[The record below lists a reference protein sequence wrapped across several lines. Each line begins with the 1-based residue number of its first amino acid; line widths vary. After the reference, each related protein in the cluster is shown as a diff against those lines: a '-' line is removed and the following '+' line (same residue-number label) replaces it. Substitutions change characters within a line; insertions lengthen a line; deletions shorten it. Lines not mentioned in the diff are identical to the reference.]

1 MARDNGALTVILHVS
16 DIHCRNAALERVL
29 ESEDYDIVV
38 ASGDFECVETAGIL
52 VEKTEGPAIAVT
64 GNLDN
69 PAVSRLLRSHGV
81 LLDGRVST
89 VKGLRFAGVG
99 GMDVVGSINMLK
111 TLAPAS
117 QLDVL
122 VSHHPP
128 RGVLDRTFIGLHA
141 GLKELWDIIKAFKP
155 RLHLF
160 GHIHESPGYEERD
173 GVLYVNPGPL
183 ARGRYAVIDYE
194 SGRVELKRIT

>member
-1 MARDNGALTVILHVS
+1 MTVILHVS

-29 ESEDYDIVV
+29 DSEDYDIVV

-52 VEKTEGPAIAVT
+52 VEKAKGPAIAVT

-81 LLDGRVST
+81 LLDGRVSS

-99 GMDVVGSINMLK
+99 GIDVVGSINMLK

-117 QLDVL
+117 RLDVL

-128 RGVLDRTFIGLHA
+128 KGVLDRTFIGLHA
-141 GLKELWDIIKAFKP
+141 GLKELWDIIKYFKP

-160 GHIHESPGYEERD
+160 GHIHESPGYKEIE
-173 GVLYVNPGPL
+173 GVLFVNPGPL
-183 ARGRYAVIDYE
+183 ARGRYAVIEYE
-194 SGRVELKRIT
+194 SGIVDLRKVA